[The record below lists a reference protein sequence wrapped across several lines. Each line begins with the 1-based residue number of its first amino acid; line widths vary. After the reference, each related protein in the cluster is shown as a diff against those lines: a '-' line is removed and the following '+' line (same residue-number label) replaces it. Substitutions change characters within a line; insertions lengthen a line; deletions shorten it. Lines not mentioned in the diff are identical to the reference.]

1 MRSAITIEIP
11 IVTRVWRRSCPS
23 IQRKIVTCRMMPTM
37 ATAANATTKLN
48 IHEPV
53 HSVISYPT

>member
-1 MRSAITIEIP
+1 MMSAITIDTP

-23 IQRKIVTCRMMPTM
+23 IQRKMVTWRMMPRI
-37 ATAANATTKLN
+37 ATAMKATTKLA

-53 HSVISYPT
+53 QSVIS

>member
-1 MRSAITIEIP
+1 MMSAATMETP
-11 IVTRVWRRSCPS
+11 MVTRVWRRSCPS
-23 IQRKIVTCRMMPTM
+23 IQRKMVTWRTMPTI

-53 HSVISYPT
+53 HSVIS